1 MIIWFTTYIYLLC
14 NGDDKLVNRCSR
26 EHATITSCCN
36 FKGIYLRKKKWYKMK
51 TPQFGQKRQAPEAR
65 LQGLATKRVFRESR
79 KEVCRDMSWQLGNPT
94 EELRMARA
102 PSQKGITNQ
111 RRNRKCQT
119 VVATWYSLVS
129 ICSACQ
135 TTSEI
140 AKSEKDR
147 AICFSLGHLCSWANL
162 GPEWHIGAYGYDIK
176 HVHGTLDHLLSENW
190 RGKMVFCSQAAAMK
204 LIAKGWG
211 KRFSSRKW

>member
-1 MIIWFTTYIYLLC
+1 MLLQLQG
-14 NGDDKLVNRCSR
+14 NLPS
-26 EHATITSCCN
+26 E
-36 FKGIYLRKKKWYKMK
+36 KKWYKMK
-51 TPQFGQKRQAPEAR
+51 TPQFGQKRQAPKAR

-79 KEVCRDMSWQLGNPT
+79 KEVFRDNWATPQRSCAWRVRQ
-94 EELRMARA
+94 ARRG
-102 PSQKGITNQ
+102 SQIKEGTGSSS
-111 RRNRKCQT
+111 QT

-176 HVHGTLDHLLSENW
+176 HVHGTLDHLLSENL

-204 LIAKGWG
+204 LIAD
-211 KRFSSRKW
+211 S

>member
-1 MIIWFTTYIYLLC
+1 MQPSLHVATSTESTFGKK
-14 NGDDKLVNRCSR
+14 NGTKWKHRSLAKSDKLLKQG
-26 EHATITSCCN
+26 
-36 FKGIYLRKKKWYKMK
+36 FKDWQRNGFFENHEKRYVVTCRDNWA
-51 TPQFGQKRQAPEAR
+51 TPQRSCAWRVRQAR
-65 LQGLATKRVFRESR
+65 RGSQI
-79 KEVCRDMSWQLGNPT
+79 KEGTGS
-94 EELRMARA
+94 
-102 PSQKGITNQ
+102 SS
-111 RRNRKCQT
+111 QT